1 MTKYVTF
8 IWHTNSIEHIVLI
21 LGDIEEREHVIYS

>member
-8 IWHTNSIEHIVLI
+8 IWHTNNIENTVL
-21 LGDIEEREHVIYS
+21 LCRGIEEREHVESI